1 MGIEKYESEA
11 LNKLLEAFY
20 AIVVRKKDGEDN
32 ERDIFRVLIVAVDRY
47 LINKEYKNPIVR
59 DGEFKSSNQIHGEKR
74 DYFST
79 KERQA
84 AELVSHDTKKK
95 QSHIS
100 ASILLTSNRMI
111 SPRAIRYKSAFVN
124 FPKTTNCTRPTG
136 SRNLFAFQIFTR
148 AVLS

>member
-20 AIVVRKKDGEDN
+20 AIVCKKDREDN
-32 ERDIFRVLIVAVDRY
+32 ECDVLGVLIIAVDRY

-79 KERQA
+79 RQRQA
-84 AELVSHDTKKK
+84 AEPVSHDTKKK
-95 QSHIS
+95 LKRRTES
-100 ASILLTSNRMI
+100 
-111 SPRAIRYKSAFVN
+111 YF
-124 FPKTTNCTRPTG
+124 C
-136 SRNLFAFQIFTR
+136 
-148 AVLS
+148 